1 MSLGAGPVMIAEN
14 SLDRDLVEIILAR
27 IRPALMLDGSGL
39 ELLALEG
46 NRVTVAFSGR
56 VIESY
61 SSTMLLKIGIER
73 ALRQEV
79 PGFGD
84 LFAITTAGESI
95 RS

>member
-1 MSLGAGPVMIAEN
+1 MMAEG
-14 SLDRDLVEIILAR
+14 SLDRDLIEIILAR
-27 IRPALMLDGSGL
+27 IRQALKLDGSGL
-39 ELLALEG
+39 ELVALEG
-46 NRVTVAFSGR
+46 NRATVAFSGR
-56 VIESY
+56 VVESY

-84 LFAITTAGESI
+84 LFAITTAGVSI

>member
-1 MSLGAGPVMIAEN
+1 MMAEN
-14 SLDRDLVEIILAR
+14 SLDRDLIEIILAR
-27 IRPALMLDGSGL
+27 IRRALKPDGSGI
-39 ELLALEG
+39 ELLTLEG
-46 NRVTVAFSGR
+46 DRATVAFSGR
-56 VIESY
+56 VVESY

-84 LFAITTAGESI
+84 LFAITTEGKSLI